1 MPLRLAALLAVVVL
15 SSTPADAQARRPTRR
30 IVSRGWPTAA
40 AARPSDVVADS
51 SAVVSAP
58 SDAPAPSPPVADAPP
73 VEAPI
78 ARPALHAFG
87 RTGLRVTLPAGWDGP
102 TAQDEGRLPAYA
114 LYTFTSAAPGPLAG
128 ATLRVEQVT
137 GLNPLDEQ
145 RWRVGQ
151 TATGYHG
158 TRPVGP
164 AAVPLGALVAFETAG
179 TGTGGGTGGA
189 VAFFQRGRT
198 FWAVSVQAPAALWRA
213 RRDDVLALMA
223 GVAVPTDAAAR

>member
-1 MPLRLAALLAVVVL
+1 MPLRPAVLLAVVLL
-15 SSTPADAQARRPTRR
+15 SSSVDAQSRRPTRR

-58 SDAPAPSPPVADAPP
+58 SDAPAPSAPVAAAPAVDTP
-73 VEAPI
+73 A
-78 ARPALHAFG
+78 ARPVLHAFG

-114 LYTFTSAAPGPLAG
+114 RYTFTSAAPGPLAG

-179 TGTGGGTGGA
+179 TGTGGA
-189 VAFFQRGRT
+189 VAFLQRGRT
-198 FWAVSVQAPAALWRA
+198 VWAVSVQAPAALWRA